1 MFDLVRTADL
11 CWIVVDGRWPIE
23 GFDETLRILAERHI
37 GIRPVGE
44 PRAVR
49 DLERVVQ
56 SALLVV
62 TGVDRPELAASLDA
76 LDDLLGHRWPP
87 AAVSTISRAGLDA
100 LPGRTFEALAII
112 RVFTKQPGKPP
123 DPSST
128 PFTLPRGATVAD
140 LAVRI
145 HKDLLANMT
154 FARAWGAGVFP
165 GQTVHRD
172 HVLSDGDIVEIHE

>member
-1 MFDLVRTADL
+1 MTLALLTPALAIADDQAPQQHN
-11 CWIVVDGRWPIE
+11 VTYRARVDGIARGALISY
-23 GFDETLRILAERHI
+23 RISDTQ
-37 GIRPVGE
+37 VN
-44 PRAVR
+44 
-49 DLERVVQ
+49 
-56 SALLVV
+56 SANP
-62 TGVDRPELAASLDA
+62 TM
-76 LDDLLGHRWPP
+76 
-87 AAVSTISRAGLDA
+87 